1 MNNLPSHLKFTLK
14 ATAFRNLLYIVPVLI
29 VLSLTFFTGCN
40 EDYTVK
46 SQKDQKFNFKTLK
59 TYAWLPFVDS
69 ISARGVDHFQ
79 LCNAIASSI
88 DDQFFKRGSKVDT
101 INPDFLVRYSIMLSN
116 SINVV
121 STPIYDYRP
130 AVSYGYHG
138 GYYGGYGSV
147 GVYSQA
153 VQVGTNVQQIPYRNG
168 QLVIDVI
175 DHKTN
180 NVVWRGYA
188 YGSKPESD
196 QAALTA
202 QMRSQVD
209 KIVNDIFFY
218 CPIKK

>member
-1 MNNLPSHLKFTLK
+1 MNHLSSYFKISLKTTTLRNVLFILPVIIFIAS
-14 ATAFRNLLYIVPVLI
+14 
-29 VLSLTFFTGCN
+29 TFFTGCN

-46 SQKDQKFNFKTLK
+46 SQKDEKFNFKTLK
-59 TYAWLPFVDS
+59 TYAWLPFMDS
-69 ISARGVDHFQ
+69 ISARGVDHYQ
-79 LCNAIASSI
+79 LCNTISSSI
-88 DDQFFKRGSKVDT
+88 DDQLFKRGSKIDT

-130 AVSYGYHG
+130 AVSYGYYG

-147 GVYSQA
+147 GVYTQA
-153 VQVGTNVQQIPYRNG
+153 VQVGTNVQQVPYRNG
-168 QLVIDVI
+168 QLVIDII

-188 YGSKPESD
+188 YGSKAESD
-196 QAALTA
+196 QATMTA
-202 QMRSQVD
+202 QMRGRVD